1 MSSIVRKLGLTSRV
15 ATSISLSTRHL
26 TTTQPPPR
34 PLEGFRVLE
43 CGQLI
48 AGPFCGTLLG
58 YFGAEVIK
66 VEPPGVGDPIRVWRE
81 LDTDGTSPWWR
92 SIGRNK
98 KSIELS
104 LKSDEGRQIVK
115 QLAAEC
121 DVIIENFKPGTMER
135 WGLGPSDLAEV
146 NPELVF
152 VRLSGYGQNG
162 PLATK
167 PGFASVCEAFG
178 GFRHVNGFAD
188 RPPVRPNL
196 SMGDTLAGLHAAL
209 GATLALLSR
218 ERRRGGGGGG
228 GGGRSGGGVCEVVD
242 VAIYEA
248 VFNMLEGVVPEYDR
262 KGVIRQPSGSTLTG
276 IVPTNT
282 YLCAD
287 GKYVVI
293 GGNGDSIFKRLMV
306 AATRPE
312 MADDPRLASNP
323 GRVEHQDEVDG
334 AISAWTATLPS
345 ALVLAALDEANVPS
359 GPIYAVDDM
368 VGDAHF
374 NARGMFEEVMV
385 GGKPLKLP
393 ALCPRLEHGRG
404 ATQWAGPELGEHT
417 RGVLEGLLKLS
428 PEQVDKLAASG
439 AIGEC

>member
-1 MSSIVRKLGLTSRV
+1 M
-15 ATSISLSTRHL
+15 
-26 TTTQPPPR
+26 
-34 PLEGFRVLE
+34 
-43 CGQLI
+43 
-48 AGPFCGTLLG
+48 
-58 YFGAEVIK
+58 
-66 VEPPGVGDPIRVWRE
+66 
-81 LDTDGTSPWWR
+81 
-92 SIGRNK
+92 
-98 KSIELS
+98 
-104 LKSDEGRQIVK
+104 
-115 QLAAEC
+115 
-121 DVIIENFKPGTMER
+121 
-135 WGLGPSDLAEV
+135 
-146 NPELVF
+146 F